1 MTWFV
6 TVNDRTLEVTRD
18 GDAFVVD
25 GVRVPATLVRTPGRA
40 ELRLT
45 LDGRAVVLGLD
56 GHSPSGWRVMHQGV
70 LHEVRV
76 EDERTRELRSRAPV
90 PKGAGGPVQLKA
102 PMPGLV
108 VRIAVR
114 EGEQVQAGAGLVVL
128 EAMKM
133 ENELKAPRAGVVQ
146 GIRVNPGQTV
156 EKGAVLLQLGDV

>member
-6 TVNDRTLEVTRD
+6 TINDRMVEVSRD

-45 LDGRAVVLGLD
+45 LDGREVVLGLD

-76 EDERTRELRSRAPV
+76 EYERTRELRSRAPV

-108 VRIAVR
+108 VRVLVH

-146 GIRVNPGQTV
+146 GLRVTPGQTV
-156 EKGAVLLQLGDV
+156 EKGAVLLQLGE